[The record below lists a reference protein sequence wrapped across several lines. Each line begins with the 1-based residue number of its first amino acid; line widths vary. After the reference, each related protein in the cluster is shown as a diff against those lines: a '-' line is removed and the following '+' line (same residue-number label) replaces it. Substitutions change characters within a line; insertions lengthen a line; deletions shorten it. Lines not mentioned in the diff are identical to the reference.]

1 MRYTDVVKLMKHAS
15 DSALDAKYMELYNPP
30 RPGSIDEELLNTTF
44 RGQGPTTDK
53 QQRFINNAF
62 HQTSASG
69 SLGQNYIR
77 KPQKTKA
84 PAPVTATTSAP
95 AQPQPAAP
103 ITQPAPVIAKKP
115 ATVTKKPTFMG
126 FSSGPASRLGK

>member
-1 MRYTDVVKLMKHAS
+1 MKYTDVVKLMKYAS
-15 DSALDAKYMELYNPP
+15 DSALDAKYRELYNAP

-44 RGQGPTTDK
+44 RGKGPTTDK
-53 QQRFINNAF
+53 QQQFINNAF

-77 KPQKTKA
+77 TPQKTKA
-84 PAPVTATTSAP
+84 SAPVTAITP
-95 AQPQPAAP
+95 ASTQPQPVAP
-103 ITQPAPVIAKKP
+103 ITQTAPAIAKKP